1 MGLDWFV
8 QPKVVDGRTIEPAET
23 AGRKELDPRD
33 PEAIELLERLHEAH
47 RNFWPDPGPRPAQPP
62 APEGLKALL
71 AFFSRAARRRKRDS
85 AFKLRCWQNQK
96 EQHELYQ
103 RPLEQVIPLLVTG
116 DPPVVVRDAA
126 PDRQDAL
133 AGFIGTGDCYDFRGM
148 ALRDDIN
155 AVTAHA
161 AYVMKMEF
169 TDELYLDREPPEMLE
184 LADDLSRALGHYLKN
199 EDDKDQ
205 DSIDAIR
212 AAIPW
217 LRFWARAGHG
227 FVSDY

>member
-8 QPKVVDGRTIEPAET
+8 QSKIVAGRTIEPAET

-33 PEAIELLERLHEAH
+33 PEAIELLKRLHERH
-47 RNFWPDPGPRPAQPP
+47 RDFWPDPGPRPIQPP
-62 APEGLKALL
+62 APKGLEALL
-71 AFFSRAARRRKRDS
+71 AFFSSAARRRKRDS
-85 AFKLRCWQNQK
+85 AFKLQCWQNQK
-96 EQHELYQ
+96 EQHELYR
-103 RPLEQVIPLLVTG
+103 RPLEQVIPLFTTG

-126 PDRQDAL
+126 PDRQDAV
-133 AGFIGTGDCYDFRGM
+133 AKYIGTGDCYDFRGNE
-148 ALRDDIN
+148 LRDDLN

-169 TDELYLDREPPEMLE
+169 PDELYLDREPAEMLE
-184 LADDLSRALGHYLKN
+184 LADDLERALGHYLKN
-199 EDDKDQ
+199 QDDKDQ
-205 DSIDAIR
+205 DSIDMVR

-217 LRFWARAGHG
+217 LRFWGRAGHG